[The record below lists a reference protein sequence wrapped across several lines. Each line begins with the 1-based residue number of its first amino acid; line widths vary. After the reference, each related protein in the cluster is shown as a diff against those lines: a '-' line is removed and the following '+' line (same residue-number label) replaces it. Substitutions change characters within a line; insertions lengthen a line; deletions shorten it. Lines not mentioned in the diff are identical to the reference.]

1 MTFNAIKLNP
11 SQELKL
17 VQAANDLLGPGGP
30 LLPGPQKGLVRQPI
44 EQGQPIF
51 LRPLLC
57 ILPDDFGKEEFLSI
71 EKFEIFL
78 PRKKSP
84 PQNKPLCFWAK
95 IWTRPGSPANDCPPA
110 NDCQPANAGVPI
122 IAPIPFALDFS
133 FAADFSLQ
141 KVFELAKDLAGNN
154 GSAEKEFEPDSL
166 YNPSSFKLCEA
177 WASKN
182 QWKLYDLA
190 WKKL

>member
-1 MTFNAIKLNP
+1 MDFLAIKLNP

-17 VQAANDLLGPGGP
+17 AKAANGFLGSGGP
-30 LLPGPQKGLVRQPI
+30 LLPGSQKGLVRQPV

-57 ILPDDFGKEEFLSI
+57 VMPDDFTKEEFLSI

-78 PRKKSP
+78 PRKKNSDKI
-84 PQNKPLCFWAK
+84 QPLCFWTK
-95 IWTRPGSPANDCPPA
+95 IWTRPGSLAKNCPPA
-110 NDCQPANAGVPI
+110 NDALSNARLLA
-122 IAPIPFALDFS
+122 APIPFALPFS
-133 FAADFSLQ
+133 WAKDFSLE
-141 KVFELAKDLAGNN
+141 KVFETAKDLAQD
-154 GSAEKEFEPDSL
+154 SRSPEEECEEEPF
-166 YNPSSFKLCEA
+166 YRPSSFKLCEA

-182 QWKLYDLA
+182 EWKLYDLA